1 MMGWADSTMK
11 RCKMYTY
18 LDWEE
23 KLHQIGLTISVWHG
37 HSRSLHINH
46 SSWYGV
52 CTDYIFI
59 YLRGEFWCGSV
70 IDGILGGKNVH
81 GENLFITLGIKFYEE
96 KCSSFSYYGELVFVC
111 FVECKVENRKIY
123 YYNVLVTG

>member
-1 MMGWADSTMK
+1 MDRSIVSIQFLERFDLMMGWADSTMSLK

-23 KLHQIGLTISVWHG
+23 KLHQIGLTISV
-37 HSRSLHINH
+37 
-46 SSWYGV
+46 YGLGIPYHNV
-52 CTDYIFI
+52 LCMYVYTFTANI
-59 YLRGEFWCGSV
+59 WCGSV

-96 KCSSFSYYGELVFVC
+96 KCSSFLC
-111 FVECKVENRKIY
+111 IMAN
-123 YYNVLVTG
+123 